1 MKMKLLF
8 ENWRKFLNEFAIAP
22 YSQMNRNIK
31 PQKPEEEKSE
41 EEKEEERLLNILT
54 EAAKEAKDLPENWFV
69 KITKESSI
77 IRADLVEKNS
87 AGGYDRIPGRADPF
101 STVQAMHSSH
111 PMYRDM
117 PCLGAYIIQKSS
129 APAGFGPFLYDVVM
143 ELAGEDGLTPDRSLV
158 SGYAY
163 KVWEYYLKNR
173 SDIEKKQLDDIDNPQ
188 TPPPE
193 DDCKMY
199 STMDYVGELEGES
212 TSWQESPLSKVYY
225 KNNTDLITQ
234 LEAVGKIIHD
244 DAPPEEEPEFVETED
259 KPFDPSNPE
268 EWDFL
273 EDLDE
278 NKANEDTDKVAKV
291 VIYNKNGNILL
302 LKRADNRN
310 DWDLPGGHLKKSE
323 NYEEGAVRETKEET
337 NLPIS
342 HLKHVH
348 DHEKTKFF
356 KCPHP
361 KGNISLQKE
370 EHVDFKWVNPKE
382 IDQFQIRKSL
392 KNAILHAIEVVNEDF
407 QSDVKKKHTK
417 MKIRLIG
424 KGGNKKTEG
433 PGVKKPSYK
442 RSKSAPGGFGG
453 A

>member
-1 MKMKLLF
+1 MKLLL
-8 ENWRKFLNEFAIAP
+8 ENWRKYLNEFA
-22 YSQMNRNIK
+22 QMKYGDVSRNIK

-268 EWDFL
+268 
-273 EDLDE
+273 
-278 NKANEDTDKVAKV
+278 
-291 VIYNKNGNILL
+291 NG
-302 LKRADNRN
+302 
-310 DWDLPGGHLKKSE
+310 
-323 NYEEGAVRETKEET
+323 T
-337 NLPIS
+337 
-342 HLKHVH
+342 
-348 DHEKTKFF
+348 F
-356 KCPHP
+356 
-361 KGNISLQKE
+361 
-370 EHVDFKWVNPKE
+370 
-382 IDQFQIRKSL
+382 
-392 KNAILHAIEVVNEDF
+392 
-407 QSDVKKKHTK
+407 
-417 MKIRLIG
+417 
-424 KGGNKKTEG
+424 
-433 PGVKKPSYK
+433 
-442 RSKSAPGGFGG
+442 
-453 A
+453 